1 MSAWKA
7 CDIRGSYPGEVNEDL
22 ISSVAAHIV
31 SMLPPSPRILSAGDF
46 RESTPN
52 LKRRMD
58 ETLVQTG
65 AQVMDAGQVPTP
77 VAYYGHQYFGTDA
90 VLIITASHNPPGD
103 NGLKVM
109 IGAVPPSEEDWAR
122 LRKAVQNPAPQKPGG
137 ARRTVDLPPRYA
149 TWITDR
155 WQRLKLLPKPFVV
168 IDAGGGAWSEIAPRI
183 FENLGFK
190 TDRLFCEIDGKF
202 RFRNPDCARVANL
215 EPLRQRV
222 LEVKADLG
230 IAWDGDGD
238 RVAFVD
244 GTGAFISPDQISIIL
259 TRFLLRNRPNEKV
272 VYDVKLSFQLAK
284 AVRDAGGVALLE
296 RSGHAFLKRRM
307 IEGHCIVGCE
317 ASGHY
322 FYRELR
328 GGDDGLF
335 TALLFTE
342 AIATDGS
349 ARSLISNVPAIYATP
364 DLRMPNSI
372 VSYAL
377 AESRL
382 RARFPEAEQVRV
394 DGCRF
399 DLPCGTVL
407 IRQSVTE
414 PAITMRIEGISR
426 EALSQLI
433 SECKVA
439 IPEVAALLQV
449 NTDKEIANVG
459 PTEE

>member
-1 MSAWKA
+1 
-7 CDIRGSYPGEVNEDL
+7 
-22 ISSVAAHIV
+22 
-31 SMLPPSPRILSAGDF
+31 
-46 RESTPN
+46 
-52 LKRRMD
+52 
-58 ETLVQTG
+58 
-65 AQVMDAGQVPTP
+65 
-77 VAYYGHQYFGTDA
+77 
-90 VLIITASHNPPGD
+90 
-103 NGLKVM
+103 
-109 IGAVPPSEEDWAR
+109 
-122 LRKAVQNPAPQKPGG
+122 
-137 ARRTVDLPPRYA
+137 
-149 TWITDR
+149 
-155 WQRLKLLPKPFVV
+155 
-168 IDAGGGAWSEIAPRI
+168 
-183 FENLGFK
+183 
-190 TDRLFCEIDGKF
+190 
-202 RFRNPDCARVANL
+202 
-215 EPLRQRV
+215 
-222 LEVKADLG
+222 
-230 IAWDGDGD
+230 
-238 RVAFVD
+238 VD

-372 VSYAL
+372 VPYAL